1 MLDIAVRLSPI
12 SALGAHCVAI
22 CMPIGGADVRL
33 FGEKWMLV
41 ATVDHLSFGT
51 AFAAKLAATI
61 LVIIKTMNHQ
71 MKRILGFLFAAA
83 VIGLSR
89 EDLMA
94 QPLPDGFEWVY
105 GCWENPRTGD
115 CYIIGKDGI
124 RENMTRH
131 WVGHCFL
138 KEYPTLDVWSE
149 PLRPYEFASF
159 DGRRILSYSGPF
171 ECDRYFVIGN
181 QVLQE
186 PGENG
191 DRFVKRQAPP
201 AKRKAG
207 ATNRALGRW
216 ELAETGVFTLEIS
229 ESTIKRKTP
238 RGIHESTYSVSEEGY
253 LITDLDVFVF
263 EDGVLH
269 RYYSNTESYIISTYI
284 RPAGTVIPLS
294 DLP

>member
-1 MLDIAVRLSPI
+1 
-12 SALGAHCVAI
+12 
-22 CMPIGGADVRL
+22 
-33 FGEKWMLV
+33 
-41 ATVDHLSFGT
+41 
-51 AFAAKLAATI
+51 
-61 LVIIKTMNHQ
+61 
-71 MKRILGFLFAAA
+71 MKRILCFLFAVA

-124 RENMTRH
+124 RENMTRR
-131 WVGHCFL
+131 WVGRCFL
-138 KEYPTLDVWSE
+138 KEYPTMDVWGE

-159 DGRRILSYSGPF
+159 DGMRILSYSGPF
-171 ECDRYFVIGN
+171 ECDRFFVIGN

-201 AKRKAG
+201 AKGKTGVA
-207 ATNRALGRW
+207 NRALGKW
-216 ELAETGVFTLEIS
+216 KLAETDDFTLEIS
-229 ESTIKRKTP
+229 TSTIKRKTP
-238 RGIHESTYSVSEEGY
+238 HGIHESTYSVSEEGY

-269 RYYSNTESYIISTYI
+269 HHYSNTEFYIISTYI